1 VEYQDLKKAFFKLG
15 RVTKLFIS
23 KRKTALGRRFG
34 FVDILSPLPIFDLC
48 VQANTIWF
56 DTYKLRVNPA
66 KHHPIK
72 PSPTS
77 PKPCP
82 KPVKTQNTKS
92 TLRDNKS
99 FIEVLTNKQP
109 HTITTERRMVQYVS
123 TEEDKEWL
131 YRSLVGNMLLNVDVA
146 TMEATILQTVDKAVS
161 FRFLGASQGIIT
173 FVDRLSAQQE
183 QAKEGSLLQ
192 SLFSNLRQW
201 EGRTRA
207 HDRFAWIAIFGLPM
221 EGWNKNCID
230 SLLQSWG
237 NIVGYDTTC
246 VSQGSISGI
255 RVLINTIKLEPLHDQ
270 VILELDGTQVDVI
283 LQEIKGELIPSL
295 TTVKHSM
302 DVSLYTESVLS
313 DDEAGEVEV
322 EVIPAASIPRATRQN
337 AEFEFLC
344 AWDNQNQIDSAS
356 LKPAIS
362 SEYLYPEI
370 TELRRHAVLS
380 DDRMYD
386 DGNRLALVPY
396 EYAGVATADCI
407 ETAVQQTGC
416 FFKRDG
422 LDQQNSYNSGD
433 LTMTG
438 RDKIQKPSRMGQISS
453 VIPSSGPSFANFI
466 SSIADPTE
474 LCDLKLQNRR
484 SQRNKAKKLSRKSS
498 SFKRRKSRKIENR
511 SSKQAEMGITEY
523 SVSDNGIMNTNAI
536 IRSGRDLAGE
546 DDASSVHVLFSS
558 SSKEQTHET
567 IHSDPRDEANS
578 CWVVGKAILQSD
590 EDSHLMT
597 QTLQGFIE
605 KEQEEWIRR
614 KK

>member
-92 TLRDNKS
+92 TLRDNRS

-131 YRSLVGNMLLNVDVA
+131 YRSLVGNILPNVDVA

-173 FVDRLSAQQE
+173 FLDRLSAQQE

-207 HDRFAWIAIFGLPM
+207 LDRFAWIAIFGLPM

-230 SLLQSWG
+230 SLLQSSG

-313 DDEAGEVEV
+313 DDA
-322 EVIPAASIPRATRQN
+322 
-337 AEFEFLC
+337 
-344 AWDNQNQIDSAS
+344 
-356 LKPAIS
+356 
-362 SEYLYPEI
+362 
-370 TELRRHAVLS
+370 
-380 DDRMYD
+380 
-386 DGNRLALVPY
+386 
-396 EYAGVATADCI
+396 
-407 ETAVQQTGC
+407 
-416 FFKRDG
+416 
-422 LDQQNSYNSGD
+422 
-433 LTMTG
+433 
-438 RDKIQKPSRMGQISS
+438 
-453 VIPSSGPSFANFI
+453 
-466 SSIADPTE
+466 
-474 LCDLKLQNRR
+474 
-484 SQRNKAKKLSRKSS
+484 
-498 SFKRRKSRKIENR
+498 
-511 SSKQAEMGITEY
+511 
-523 SVSDNGIMNTNAI
+523 
-536 IRSGRDLAGE
+536 
-546 DDASSVHVLFSS
+546 
-558 SSKEQTHET
+558 
-567 IHSDPRDEANS
+567 
-578 CWVVGKAILQSD
+578 
-590 EDSHLMT
+590 
-597 QTLQGFIE
+597 
-605 KEQEEWIRR
+605 
-614 KK
+614 